1 MSENDSA
8 GSRTA
13 FLACIQRFTNTMVDR
28 LNEASKEKDVDE
40 KETPTLRNVV
50 LKLLRIW
57 EKALPTGQH
66 DPRLEGKLRAVKK
79 QVPETKSKEE

>member
-1 MSENDSA
+1 MSENDSE

-40 KETPTLRNVV
+40 KEIRTLRNVV
-50 LKLLRIW
+50 LKSLRIW
-57 EKALPTGQH
+57 DKALLNGQR
-66 DPRLEGKLRAVKK
+66 DPRQEERLRQVRKQIPEIKSSEG
-79 QVPETKSKEE
+79 